1 MSARFSAILRE
12 SSLSWLFCTHF
23 TSWFFVGVVFMA
35 VPQYMV
41 KELALSAFM
50 TTIFWLLCDMSK
62 MVGALAGGFLADT
75 FRPWD
80 VFYGGLTLQHVALL
94 GLVALTL
101 QPPTASWVFVL
112 SCSSVLVFGTTE
124 DGILGPSYMKMI
136 TSLETRLSARDT
148 QTQTASSRFE
158 EVLSMMEFICAVGL
172 TLGPLY
178 AGSVYPIVGF
188 AMTLMGFTV
197 LSASVNVCSACET
210 FKRRDMDSSIVGVP
224 KV

>member
-1 MSARFSAILRE
+1 M
-12 SSLSWLFCTHF
+12 
-23 TSWFFVGVVFMA
+23 
-35 VPQYMV
+35 
-41 KELALSAFM
+41 
-50 TTIFWLLCDMSK
+50 
-62 MVGALAGGFLADT
+62 AGGFLADT

-136 TSLETRLSARDT
+136 TSLETRLSVRDT
-148 QTQTASSRFE
+148 QTQSASRFE

-188 AMTLMGFTV
+188 AMTLLGFTV
-197 LSASVNVCSACET
+197 PSAFVNAYSACET
-210 FKRRDMDSSIVGVP
+210 FQHRDISMVDVP